1 MQKHFYLI
9 GTGQMAM
16 DYAKVLVA
24 QNHQFIVIGRGETS
38 AQKFEQTTGI
48 KPITG
53 GINNYLANNPFNEN
67 AYVIIATGTQDL
79 MQTMLT
85 VLKAGADRVLVEKP
99 AAISIEEL
107 LANEKNLE
115 PYADRVFVAYNRR
128 FYASVIEAQ
137 KLIEEDGGLQSMHFE
152 FTEWAHKIEPLEK
165 APGVKENWFFANSTH
180 VVDLAFYLAGKPVDW
195 QAYSK
200 PGKLTWH
207 NKTNFAGAGITEKGV
222 LFSYLSNWESA
233 GRWGIELLTEKRRIY
248 LKPLEGIAIQ
258 KKGSIAVEQYE
269 FDDSLDKVYKP
280 GLYKQIVSFLSVECD
295 IVNLAIQFENS
306 KSIYTKT
313 LSER

>member
-1 MQKHFYLI
+1 MQKHIYLI
-9 GTGQMAM
+9 GTGQMAVE
-16 DYAKVLVA
+16 YAKVLVA
-24 QNHQFIVIGRGETS
+24 QNHPFTVIGRGETS
-38 AQKFEQTTGI
+38 ASKFEQTTGI

-53 GINNYLANNPFNEN
+53 GINNYLANNSFPEN
-67 AYVIIATGTQDL
+67 AYVIVATGTQDL

-85 VLKAGADRVLVEKP
+85 VLKAGANRVLVEKP

-107 LANEKNLE
+107 LTNEKNLE

-152 FTEWAHKIEPLEK
+152 FTEWAHKIEPLDK

-195 QAYSK
+195 KAYSK
-200 PGKLTWH
+200 QGKLTWH
-207 NKTNFAGAGITEKGV
+207 VKSNFAGAGITEKGV

-258 KKGSIAVEQYE
+258 IKGSVLIENHT
-269 FDDSLDKVYKP
+269 FDDEIDKNYKP
-280 GLYKQIVSFLSVECD
+280 GLFKQTVAFLSNNLTQVESVVYHIINSKEIYKKIVS
-295 IVNLAIQFENS
+295 
-306 KSIYTKT
+306 
-313 LSER
+313 